1 MTTLEA
7 FCASLETR
15 TEGLPGMGLRRT
27 GSIFRRARTSSALVV
42 LLDPLAI
49 LLLVLPDGFILFG
62 FALKR
67 QFHQP
72 VDQFGVT

>member
-1 MTTLEA
+1 
-7 FCASLETR
+7 
-15 TEGLPGMGLRRT
+15 MGLRRT

-49 LLLVLPDGFILFG
+49 LLLVLPHGFILFG

-67 QFHQP
+67 QFHQSIY
-72 VDQFGVT
+72 QFRVAEP